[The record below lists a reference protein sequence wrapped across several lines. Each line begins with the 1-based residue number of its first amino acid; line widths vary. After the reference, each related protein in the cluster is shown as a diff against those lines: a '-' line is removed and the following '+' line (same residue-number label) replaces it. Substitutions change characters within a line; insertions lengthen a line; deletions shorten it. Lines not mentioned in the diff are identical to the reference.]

1 MRELEINLT
10 IKHVYARKKK
20 ELKRSGRNGNVEY
33 GEARKEG
40 DDCCKDSAWGNSLL
54 EEREEAILT
63 GTALC

>member
-40 DDCCKDSAWGNSLL
+40 DDCCKQFVG
-54 EEREEAILT
+54 REGGSHSNRGSIMLSDGFE
-63 GTALC
+63 